1 MLRHNHPELNGAQFV
16 VFADAQR
23 RYTDASESACAL
35 LGYTRKE
42 LLTKSVEDVSY
53 KIADVPQIFAQYLKK
68 GVMEGDYV
76 VQHKDGS
83 AIPIHFR
90 AFTFPD
96 GCNAAIWNPIK
107 DWREPY
113 LSALLETNPTQL
125 KRKVEI
131 ALAAV
136 IRAGSASDAPELTAA
151 ERQALRDAQSALNS
165 LARSAAG

>member
-1 MLRHNHPELNGAQFV
+1 
-16 VFADAQR
+16 
-23 RYTDASESACAL
+23 
-35 LGYTRKE
+35 
-42 LLTKSVEDVSY
+42 
-53 KIADVPQIFAQYLKK
+53 
-68 GVMEGDYV
+68 MEGDYV

-90 AFTFPD
+90 AFTFSD

>member
-1 MLRHNHPELNGAQFV
+1 MLRHNHPELNGCSYV

-23 RYTDASESACAL
+23 RYTDASEGVCAL

-53 KIADVPQIFAQYLKK
+53 KTANVPQIFAQYLKK
-68 GVMEGDYV
+68 GEMEGDYV

-90 AFTFPD
+90 AFIFPD
-96 GCNAAIWNPIK
+96 GCNAAIWEPIT

-113 LSALLETNPTQL
+113 LSALLETNPVEL
-125 KRKVEI
+125 RRKVDI
-131 ALAAV
+131 ALSAV
-136 IRAGSASDAPELTAA
+136 DRAKNSTDKSESTAA
-151 ERQALRDAQSALNS
+151 EQQALRDARSALSS
-165 LARSAAG
+165 LARGAGG

>member
-1 MLRHNHPELNGAQFV
+1 MLRHNHPELTGATYV

-23 RYTDASESACAL
+23 RCTDASEGACAL
-35 LGYTRKE
+35 LGYTRAE
-42 LLTKSVEDVSY
+42 LLTKSVEDLSY
-53 KIADVPQIFAQYLKK
+53 KIANVPQIFAQYLKK
-68 GVMEGDYV
+68 GGMEGDYV

-96 GCNAAIWNPIK
+96 GCNAAIWDPIK

-113 LSALLETNPTQL
+113 LSALIETNPVQL

-131 ALAAV
+131 ALSAV
-136 IRAGSASDAPELTAA
+136 DRARNSASKPELTAD
-151 ERQALRDAQSALNS
+151 EQQALRDARSALAT

>member
-131 ALAAV
+131 ALSAV

>member
-1 MLRHNHPELNGAQFV
+1 MLRHSHPELNGASYV

-23 RYTDASESACAL
+23 RYTDASEGACAL

-42 LLTKSVEDVSY
+42 MLTKSVEDVSY

-68 GVMEGDYV
+68 GMMEGDYV

-96 GCNAAIWNPIK
+96 GCNAAIWDPIK

-113 LSALLETNPTQL
+113 LSALLETNPVEL

-131 ALAAV
+131 ALSAV
-136 IRAGSASDAPELTAA
+136 ERARNSAHKPELSAD
-151 ERQALRDAQSALNS
+151 EQQALRDAKSALAT
-165 LARSAAG
+165 LARGAAG

>member
-1 MLRHNHPELNGAQFV
+1 MLRHNHPELNGAKYI

-23 RYTDASESACAL
+23 RYTDANDDACAL
-35 LGYTRKE
+35 IGYTRKE

-53 KIADVPQIFAQYLKK
+53 KIANVPQIFAQYLKK

-76 VQHKDGS
+76 IQHKDGS

-90 AFTFPD
+90 AFSFPD
-96 GCNAAIWNPIK
+96 GCNAAIWEPIT

-113 LSALLETNPTQL
+113 LSALLETNPVEL

-131 ALAAV
+131 ALSAV
-136 IRAGSASDAPELTAA
+136 DRAKNSVDKSESTQE
-151 ERQALRDAQSALNS
+151 ERQALRDAQSALSS
-165 LARSAAG
+165 LARGATG